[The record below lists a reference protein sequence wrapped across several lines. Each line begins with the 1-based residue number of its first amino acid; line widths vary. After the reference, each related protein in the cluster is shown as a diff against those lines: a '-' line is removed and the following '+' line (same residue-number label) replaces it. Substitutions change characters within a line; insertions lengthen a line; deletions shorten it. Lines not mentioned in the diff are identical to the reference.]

1 MSLEALFSDVFAFP
15 EESVTDSLT
24 FSEVPR
30 WDSLAHMMLIVR
42 LEETYNI
49 QFTGDE
55 IADIRS
61 VGDLRTTLRAHGAD
75 I

>member
-1 MSLEALFSDVFAFP
+1 MSLEKI
-15 EESVTDSLT
+15 
-24 FSEVPR
+24 FSEVFGLPEASVVDSLALSDIPN

-55 IADIRS
+55 IADIKI
-61 VGDLRTTLRAHGAD
+61 VGDARSALLAHGAAL
-75 I
+75 

>member
-1 MSLEALFSDVFAFP
+1 MKFEQLFSDVFTFP
-15 EESVTDSLT
+15 ELSVVDSLDLRD
-24 FSEVPR
+24 VPR